1 MPVRERL
8 KRAYYKVTLLF
19 NQARHQAQPH
29 DPGTLLKM
37 AAAHVERQEWPQAI
51 ACVEQVLQADPHE
64 AHALRIL
71 AQAHLGKGNR
81 TAALKAIESSL
92 ELDANA
98 GWSHHVL
105 GQIHLANQDYPAA
118 IAAIETGIAID
129 PNVSW
134 LHFNLG
140 EAHLLAGN
148 WAAAVTVL
156 QTAIRLN
163 PVFPWAHYYLGDA
176 QLALGNFAAARQAY
190 QKAQL
195 FGPDIE
201 HVRGNAAYVDH
212 LHDQSL
218 AIDTYIQQT
227 QAQDTLGRRSR
238 PRVLLILPGPPY
250 PPRSGGAVRSFYE
263 MKALHGKVD
272 LVVASLLYDK
282 ATWPVKDDL
291 AAYAQLALVVD
302 AGDRPPRDPAQ
313 PKGVHR
319 YNSRGFE
326 TMLRQLG
333 AVEFDIVVSDFVFM
347 AQYRDYFPK
356 AFHVLSEHN
365 IESQIVRRSGLV
377 EQQQA
382 AQDQLGTD
390 HTDHQTALATL
401 AEADHLAA
409 FEDQMWPQYPLRFVV
424 SEQDRQM
431 LTDRCPI
438 GETIVVNNGANTRG
452 INLLPDNP
460 APRVLLIGTLNYL
473 PNIDGAV
480 YFASQILPHVWRRN
494 PQVEFW
500 IAGAEPAPE
509 VRRLA
514 EHDARIK
521 LIANPEVMED
531 VAAQCC
537 LSIVPLRIGSGTR
550 IKILQSLAM
559 GLPTVTTSLGCE
571 GLSVEDEKHLLVRD
585 RPEDFAKA
593 IVELIADGNKRDR
606 LRQKGR
612 ALVEAEYDWEQIWET
627 AVDLMLDRHTADQQ
641 ARSANV
647 VEMQPQSQ
655 P

>member
-1 MPVRERL
+1 MPVRERI
-8 KRAYYKVTLLF
+8 KRVYYKASLLF
-19 NQARHQAQPH
+19 NRVRHQAQPN
-29 DPGTLLKM
+29 DPGTLIKM

-51 ACVEQVLQADPHE
+51 ACVEQVLEADPHE

-81 TAALKAIESSL
+81 TAALAAIQSSL
-92 ELDANA
+92 SLDRNA

-105 GQIHLANQDYPAA
+105 GQIHLASQDYPAA
-118 IAAIETGIAID
+118 IAAIEQGIAID

-140 EAHLLAGN
+140 EAYLQAGEWHKALA
-148 WAAAVTVL
+148 TL

-163 PVFPWAHYYLGDA
+163 PVFPWAYYYLGNV
-176 QLALGNFAAARQAY
+176 QLVLGNFVAARQAY

-201 HVRGNAAYVDH
+201 HFRGNDAYLEHLYAQMDQLDAYVE
-212 LHDQSL
+212 L
-218 AIDTYIQQT
+218 A
-227 QAQDTLGRRSR
+227 QAQDALPGGRSR

-263 MKALHGKVD
+263 MKALHAKVD

-282 ATWPVKDDL
+282 ATWPVKADL
-291 AAYAQLALVVD
+291 ANYAQLALVVD
-302 AGDRPPRDPAQ
+302 AGDRPARDPDQ
-313 PKGVHR
+313 PKAVHR
-319 YNSRGFE
+319 YTSQGFQ
-326 TMLRQLG
+326 TILKQLG
-333 AVEFDIVVSDFVFM
+333 QVEFDIVVSDFVFM

-356 AFHVLSEHN
+356 AFQVLAEHN
-365 IESQIVRRSGLV
+365 IESQIVRRSAAIAADQADPEAAV
-377 EQQQA
+377 A
-382 AQDQLGTD
+382 AQQ
-390 HTDHQTALATL
+390 
-401 AEADHLAA
+401 EADQLAA
-409 FEDQMWPQYPLRFVV
+409 FEDRLWPQYPLRFVV
-424 SEQDRQM
+424 SEQDRQLM
-431 LTDRCPI
+431 QQRCSI
-438 GETIVVNNGANTRG
+438 GETLVVNNGANTRS
-452 INLLPDNP
+452 IDLLPDNP
-460 APRVLLIGTLNYL
+460 QPRVLLIGTLNYL

-494 PQVEFW
+494 PAVEFW

-514 EHDARIK
+514 EHDRRIK

-537 LSIVPLRIGSGTR
+537 LSVVPLRIGSGTR

-571 GLSVEDEKHLLVRD
+571 GLLVEDDKHLLIRD
-585 RPEDFAKA
+585 RPEDFAQA
-593 IVELIADGNKRDR
+593 IVELIADVGQRDR
-606 LRQKGR
+606 LRQTGR
-612 ALVEAEYDWEQIWET
+612 ALVEAQYDWEQIWDA
-627 AVDLMLDRHTADQQ
+627 AVDQMLDRYAAAQGDRAT
-641 ARSANV
+641 
-647 VEMQPQSQ
+647 
-655 P
+655 